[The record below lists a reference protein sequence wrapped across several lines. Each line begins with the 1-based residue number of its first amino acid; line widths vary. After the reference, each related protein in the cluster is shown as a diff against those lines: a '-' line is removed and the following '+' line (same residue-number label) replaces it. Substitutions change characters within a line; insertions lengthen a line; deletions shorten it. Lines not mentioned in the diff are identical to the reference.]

1 MAQQQI
7 LDWKQIDTVFLDM
20 DGTLLDLYFDNH
32 FWLEHLPQRFAENA
46 SMDIEEAR
54 AHLRQLY
61 ESRQGTLDWYCI
73 DYWGDKLGLD
83 ILTLKEEVDHL
94 IRMHPHVEEFLH
106 LLRETG
112 KTVALVTNA
121 HPGTL
126 AFKLERIP
134 LADYFTHLVSSHEF
148 GYPKESQQ
156 FWESL
161 QKHLAFERDRTLF
174 IDDSEAVLCSARE
187 YGIGHLVAISH
198 PDSQRPGQALDDFI
212 SISNFS
218 ELHKPA

>member
-1 MAQQQI
+1 MDQQQI
-7 LDWKQIDTVFLDM
+7 PDWQQIDTIFLDM

-32 FWLEHLPQRFAENA
+32 FWLEHLPMRFAEEA
-46 SMDIEEAR
+46 SIDIEAAR
-54 AHLRQLY
+54 AHLSELY
-61 ESRQGTLDWYCI
+61 QSRQGTLDWYCI

-106 LLRETG
+106 KLRASG

-134 LADYFTHLVSSHEF
+134 MADYFTHLVSSHEF
-148 GYPKESQQ
+148 GHPKESQQ

-161 QKHLAFERDRTLF
+161 QKHLPFERERTLF
-174 IDDSEAVLCSARE
+174 IDDSEAVLRSARE
-187 YGIGHLVAISH
+187 YGIGHLVAISQ
-198 PDSQRPGQALDDFI
+198 PDSQLPGQALEDFI

-218 ELHKPA
+218 ELHKPS